1 MRTPLLLAASIA
13 AVLLAPATPRAHCQ
27 VPCGIYD
34 DAARIAQMREDS
46 VTIAKAITS
55 LGELA
60 GKNDAQSWN
69 QAVRWTTTK
78 EDHASNIIRVAS
90 EYFLTQKVKP
100 VAAGADGYDA
110 YVASVTELHAVMR
123 AAMVAKQTASAESV
137 QALDAAIDKLAARWG
152 EHGH

>member
-1 MRTPLLLAASIA
+1 MRSSALAAAAFA
-13 AVLLAPATPRAHCQ
+13 AVLLSTGPLHAHCQ

-34 DAARIAQMREDS
+34 DAARIARMREDA

-60 GKNDAQSWN
+60 GKTDAPSWN

-78 EDHASNIIRVAS
+78 EEHASNIIQVAS

-100 VAAGADGYDA
+100 VATGAEGYDA
-110 YVASVTELHAVMR
+110 YVASLTELHAVMR
-123 AAMVAKQTASAESV
+123 AAMVTKQAPTADSV
-137 QALDAAIDKLAARWG
+137 KALEAAIDKLAARWG
-152 EHGH
+152 EPKH

>member
-1 MRTPLLLAASIA
+1 MKKLLVAASFVA
-13 AVLLAPATPRAHCQ
+13 AVLAPVALRAHCQ

-34 DAARIAQMREDS
+34 DPARIAEMREDA
-46 VTIAKAITS
+46 VTISKAITS

-69 QAVRWTTTK
+69 QAIRWTTTK
-78 EDHASNIIRVAS
+78 EDHASHIIQVAS

-100 VAAGADGYDA
+100 VAAGAEGYDA

-123 AAMVAKQTASAESV
+123 AAMVAKQTPTADSV
-137 QALDAAIDKLAARWG
+137 KTLDAAIDKLAARWG
-152 EHGH
+152 EHKH